1 MRPGLLF
8 CALALL
14 AACTMENE
22 TVHPDQT
29 RWDERYAGEEYALGV
44 EPAAFLKENIGKLGT
59 GRALDIAAGE
69 GRNAV
74 FLAQQGFTVDAV
86 DISPVGLRKA
96 EALAEKRG
104 VEITT
109 IAANLEDYELG
120 VARYEL
126 VVNFYYLQRDL
137 SPKIKR
143 ALKPG
148 GLVVFETYNINH
160 KGMSRDYLLE
170 MGELKEMFAGYE
182 ILHYFEEGAVSSLIA
197 RKPK

>member
-1 MRPGLLF
+1 MRLGFLF

-14 AACTMENE
+14 TACSMENE
-22 TVHPDQT
+22 TAHPDRT
-29 RWDERYAGEEYALGV
+29 RWDERYGGEEYALGV
-44 EPAAFLKENIGKLGT
+44 EPAAFLKENLGKLGT
-59 GRALDIAAGE
+59 GHALDIAAGE

-74 FLAQQGFTVDAV
+74 FLAQHGFTVDAV

-96 EALAEKRG
+96 EALAKKRG
-104 VEITT
+104 VKIKTVE
-109 IAANLEDYELG
+109 ANLEDYELG
-120 VARYEL
+120 AARYEL

-148 GLVVFETYNINH
+148 GLVVFETYNVNH
-160 KGMSRDYLLE
+160 KSMSRDYLLE
-170 MGELKEMFAGYE
+170 LGELKEMFAGYE
-182 ILHYFEEGAVSSLIA
+182 ILHYSEEGAVSSLIA